1 VLKRIDGKICQPLEL
16 ILEPRQHFDRADQAV
31 DDLARRIEMDK
42 EKTPSTALANS
53 VNQTELLIR
62 RLEEILNE
70 MQRLIEFNQALAI
83 LRDIIGGQG
92 VINEIL
98 QKLHKDR
105 LKGEIDSEFDTVPKK
120 KP

>member
-1 VLKRIDGKICQPLEL
+1 
-16 ILEPRQHFDRADQAV
+16 
-31 DDLARRIEMDK
+31 
-42 EKTPSTALANS
+42 
-53 VNQTELLIR
+53 
-62 RLEEILNE
+62 